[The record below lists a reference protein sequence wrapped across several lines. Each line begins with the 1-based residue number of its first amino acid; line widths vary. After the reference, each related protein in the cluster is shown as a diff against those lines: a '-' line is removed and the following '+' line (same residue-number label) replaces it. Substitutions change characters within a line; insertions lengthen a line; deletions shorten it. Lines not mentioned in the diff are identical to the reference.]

1 MSKKNF
7 KQIKKLNSLFDRLK
21 VGKNDSIVLHSNFAG
36 IYQYEK
42 SFDNKLYEKFL
53 NFLLKRIGKKGT
65 ILIPTYNYDFTKGKI
80 FNREKSKS
88 NVGSFGNY
96 LIKQYSKNRT
106 FEPIF
111 SHIVFGKL
119 KKNILNSDT
128 NECFGKKS
136 VFAEMEKKNFKIVCF
151 CCSASTMTFLHFVEK
166 KMNVKY
172 RFDKSFEGYI
182 KNKKNKKK
190 VFLKYYVGKK
200 ETNYRLNEEQILKII
215 DKNNFIVT
223 NYGRF
228 ACSSAKAKY
237 LVKKLK
243 IKINNKNNY
252 LIDKKN

>member
-119 KKNILNSDT
+119 KKIYWTQIL
-128 NECFGKKS
+128 
-136 VFAEMEKKNFKIVCF
+136 
-151 CCSASTMTFLHFVEK
+151 
-166 KMNVKY
+166 MNVLERKVSLL
-172 RFDKSFEGYI
+172 KW
-182 KNKKNKKK
+182 KKK
-190 VFLKYYVGKK
+190 ILRLFVFVVQQVQWLFFILLKKK
-200 ETNYRLNEEQILKII
+200 WM
-215 DKNNFIVT
+215 
-223 NYGRF
+223 
-228 ACSSAKAKY
+228 
-237 LVKKLK
+237 
-243 IKINNKNNY
+243 
-252 LIDKKN
+252 